1 MNNNKTTNILLGIL
15 ITVLIAIGIIIV
27 TNQNKN
33 LDSYRN
39 DIVQNDDSMMDNQSN
54 TPELVKTISNQQV
67 QTTTDNTKPL
77 TTTHTQTNSSTSSDV
92 KTYTNSEYGFS
103 FQYPVSW
110 DQDGDPAKVIDLQGN
125 VTNLEI
131 NFKDTKSNSNLLVA
145 YHLPPKGNQIY
156 QYALSNYDASQG
168 NYQTGKKKIS
178 VAGVTALQADITLNR
193 DGRGNTISPIR
204 HIIVDFLD
212 KDQTGS
218 FDLQFST
225 GAPGDSHVATF
236 NQILSSFKI
245 I

>member
-15 ITVLIAIGIIIV
+15 IVVLIAIGIIMAR
-27 TNQNKN
+27 NQNRN
-33 LDSYRN
+33 SYRN

-145 YHLPPKGNQIY
+145 YYLPPKGNQGY

-168 NYQTGKKKIS
+168 NYQTGKKKVS
-178 VAGVTALQADITLNR
+178 VAGVTALEADTTLTQ
-193 DGRGNTISPIR
+193 DGRGNTISPMRSINV
-204 HIIVDFLD
+204 IFLD
-212 KDQTGS
+212 KSQTGS
-218 FDLQFST
+218 FRLVFST
-225 GAPGDSHVATF
+225 DAPGDPEIVKF
-236 NQILSSFKI
+236 NQLLSSFKMM
-245 I
+245 